1 MKGMFLYPKI
11 RIVYPS
17 SEHNENILYYKLK
30 KGPNK
35 EYLHKCWGG
44 RGWTT
49 SQTPHPSFFISL
61 KWLWTDWAVSLVGK
75 RRAVNGEL
83 VFLH

>member
-1 MKGMFLYPKI
+1 MFLYSKI
-11 RIVYPS
+11 RMAYPS
-17 SEHNENILYYKLK
+17 SKRNENILYYKSK

-44 RGWTT
+44 GDP

-61 KWLWTDWAVSLVGK
+61 KWLWTDWAVSLAGK